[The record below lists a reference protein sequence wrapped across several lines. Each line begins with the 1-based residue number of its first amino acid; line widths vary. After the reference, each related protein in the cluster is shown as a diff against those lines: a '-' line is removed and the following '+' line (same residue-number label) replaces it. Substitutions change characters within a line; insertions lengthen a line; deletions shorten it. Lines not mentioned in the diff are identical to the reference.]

1 MKYCS
6 LLLRNGEHTLKKSG
20 ILSSRLDAE
29 ILLSSIS
36 GKDRL
41 ELISK
46 ENLKVSNE
54 QALHFH
60 HLIERRKKR
69 EPIAY
74 IIKKKEFFSLP
85 FFINSNSLIPRPE
98 TELLVEKILSIYK
111 NKKPFILDVGTG
123 SGCIILSLLDKMPNA
138 RGVGLE
144 ISKDT
149 IKIAKINAKK
159 VLKNHI
165 FKVKFEH
172 SSIQNFYSK
181 KHFDVIISNPPY
193 IPTYEIK
200 NLSDDVQPVKPITY
214 SVIKSGLIG
223 LTKYISTYW
232 SDRNVRCNAL
242 SPGGVFNNQ
251 PEEFVE
257 KISELIPLGR
267 MANKDEYRAA
277 IQFLCSE
284 ASSYMNGHNL
294 VMDGGRSVW

>member
-6 LLLRNGEHTLKKSG
+6 LLLRDGEHNLKESG

-29 ILLSSIS
+29 ILLSSVA

-159 VLKNHI
+159 LLKNHI

-172 SSIQNFYSK
+172 RSIQNFYSK

-193 IPTYEIK
+193 IPSYEIK
-200 NLSDDVQPVKPITY
+200 NLSDDVKNFEPKLALDGGKDGLD
-214 SVIKSGLIG
+214 VIKKVIYKSKYILKSKGILALEIG
-223 LTKYISTYW
+223 NDQYFKVSQILKSNFFRTKYLIK
-232 SDRNVRCNAL
+232 DFKNNIRCIL
-242 SPGGVFNNQ
+242 
-251 PEEFVE
+251 
-257 KISELIPLGR
+257 SEL
-267 MANKDEYRAA
+267 N
-277 IQFLCSE
+277 F
-284 ASSYMNGHNL
+284 
-294 VMDGGRSVW
+294 

>member
-6 LLLRNGEHTLKKSG
+6 SLLRDGEHTLKESG

-29 ILLSSIS
+29 ILLSSVA

-98 TELLVEKILSIYK
+98 TEMLVEKILSIYK

-123 SGCIILSLLDKMPNA
+123 SGCIILSLLDKMPKA
-138 RGVGLE
+138 KGVGLE

-149 IKIAKINAKK
+149 IKIAKINANKI
-159 VLKNHI
+159 LKNHI

-172 SSIQNFYSK
+172 RSIQNFYSK

-193 IPTYEIK
+193 IPSYEIK
-200 NLSDDVQPVKPITY
+200 NLSDDVKNFEPKLALDGGKDGLD
-214 SVIKSGLIG
+214 VIKKVIYKSKYILKSKGLLALEIG
-223 LTKYISTYW
+223 NDQYLKVSQILKSNFFRTKYLIK
-232 SDRNVRCNAL
+232 DFKNNIRCIL
-242 SPGGVFNNQ
+242 
-251 PEEFVE
+251 
-257 KISELIPLGR
+257 SEL
-267 MANKDEYRAA
+267 N
-277 IQFLCSE
+277 F
-284 ASSYMNGHNL
+284 
-294 VMDGGRSVW
+294 

>member
-29 ILLSSIS
+29 ILLSSIA

-54 QALHFH
+54 QARYFH

-74 IIKKKEFFSLP
+74 ILKKKEFFSLP

-123 SGCIILSLLDKMPNA
+123 SGCIILSLLDKMPKA
-138 RGVGLE
+138 KGVGLE

-149 IKIAKINAKK
+149 IKIAKINANKI
-159 VLKNHI
+159 LKNHI

-172 SSIQNFYSK
+172 RSIQNFYSK

-193 IPTYEIK
+193 IPSYEIK
-200 NLSDDVQPVKPITY
+200 NLSDDVKNFEPKLALDGGKDGLD
-214 SVIKSGLIG
+214 VIKKVIYKSKYILKSKGILALEIG
-223 LTKYISTYW
+223 NGQYFKVSQILKSNFFRTKYLIK
-232 SDRNVRCNAL
+232 DFKNNIRCIL
-242 SPGGVFNNQ
+242 
-251 PEEFVE
+251 
-257 KISELIPLGR
+257 SEL
-267 MANKDEYRAA
+267 N
-277 IQFLCSE
+277 F
-284 ASSYMNGHNL
+284 
-294 VMDGGRSVW
+294 

>member
-29 ILLSSIS
+29 ILLSSIA

-54 QALHFH
+54 QALDFH
-60 HLIERRKKR
+60 NLIERRKKR

-200 NLSDDVQPVKPITY
+200 NLSDDVKNFEPKLALDGGKDGLD
-214 SVIKSGLIG
+214 VIKKVIYKSKYILKSKGILALEIG
-223 LTKYISTYW
+223 NGQYFKVSQILKNNFFRTKYLIK
-232 SDRNVRCNAL
+232 DFKNNIRCIL
-242 SPGGVFNNQ
+242 
-251 PEEFVE
+251 
-257 KISELIPLGR
+257 SEL
-267 MANKDEYRAA
+267 N
-277 IQFLCSE
+277 F
-284 ASSYMNGHNL
+284 
-294 VMDGGRSVW
+294 

>member
-29 ILLSSIS
+29 ILLSSIA

-54 QALHFH
+54 QARYFH

-74 IIKKKEFFSLP
+74 ILKKKEFFSLP

-200 NLSDDVQPVKPITY
+200 NLSDDVKNFEPKLALDGGKDGLD
-214 SVIKSGLIG
+214 VIKKVIYKSKYILKSKGILALEIG
-223 LTKYISTYW
+223 NDQYFKVSQILKNNFFRTKYLIK
-232 SDRNVRCNAL
+232 DFKNNIRCIL
-242 SPGGVFNNQ
+242 
-251 PEEFVE
+251 
-257 KISELIPLGR
+257 SEL
-267 MANKDEYRAA
+267 N
-277 IQFLCSE
+277 F
-284 ASSYMNGHNL
+284 
-294 VMDGGRSVW
+294 

>member
-6 LLLRNGEHTLKKSG
+6 LLLRDGEHTLKESG

-29 ILLSSIS
+29 ILLSSVA

-54 QALHFH
+54 QALDFH
-60 HLIERRKKR
+60 NLIERRKKR

-123 SGCIILSLLDKMPNA
+123 SGCIILSLLDKMPKA
-138 RGVGLE
+138 KGVGLE

-149 IKIAKINAKK
+149 IKIAKINANKI
-159 VLKNHI
+159 LKNHI

-172 SSIQNFYSK
+172 RSIQNFYSK

-193 IPTYEIK
+193 IPSYEIK
-200 NLSDDVQPVKPITY
+200 NLSDDVKNFEPKLALDGGKDGLD
-214 SVIKSGLIG
+214 VIKKVIYKSKYILKSKGLLALEIG
-223 LTKYISTYW
+223 NDQYFKVSQILKSNFFRTKYLIK
-232 SDRNVRCNAL
+232 DFKNNIRCIL
-242 SPGGVFNNQ
+242 
-251 PEEFVE
+251 
-257 KISELIPLGR
+257 SEL
-267 MANKDEYRAA
+267 N
-277 IQFLCSE
+277 F
-284 ASSYMNGHNL
+284 
-294 VMDGGRSVW
+294 

>member
-54 QALHFH
+54 QALDFH
-60 HLIERRKKR
+60 NLIERRKKR

-123 SGCIILSLLDKMPNA
+123 SGCIILSLLDKMPKA
-138 RGVGLE
+138 KGVGLE

-149 IKIAKINAKK
+149 IKIAKINANKI
-159 VLKNHI
+159 LKNHI

-172 SSIQNFYSK
+172 RSIQNFYSK

-193 IPTYEIK
+193 IPSYEIK
-200 NLSDDVQPVKPITY
+200 NLSDDVKNFEPKLALDGGKDGLD
-214 SVIKSGLIG
+214 VIKKVIYKSKYILKSKGLLALEIG
-223 LTKYISTYW
+223 NGQYFKVSQILKSNFFRTKYLIK
-232 SDRNVRCNAL
+232 DFKNNIRCI
-242 SPGGVFNNQ
+242 
-251 PEEFVE
+251 
-257 KISELIPLGR
+257 ISEL
-267 MANKDEYRAA
+267 N
-277 IQFLCSE
+277 F
-284 ASSYMNGHNL
+284 
-294 VMDGGRSVW
+294 

>member
-1 MKYCS
+1 M
-6 LLLRNGEHTLKKSG
+6 
-20 ILSSRLDAE
+20 
-29 ILLSSIS
+29 
-36 GKDRL
+36 
-41 ELISK
+41 
-46 ENLKVSNE
+46 
-54 QALHFH
+54 
-60 HLIERRKKR
+60 IERRKKR

-181 KHFDVIISNPPY
+181 KHFDIIISNPPY

-200 NLSDDVQPVKPITY
+200 NLSDDVKNFEPKLALDGGKDGLD
-214 SVIKSGLIG
+214 VIKKVIYKSKYILKSKGLLALEIG
-223 LTKYISTYW
+223 NDQYFKVSQILKNNFFRTKYLIK
-232 SDRNVRCNAL
+232 DFKNNIRCIL
-242 SPGGVFNNQ
+242 
-251 PEEFVE
+251 
-257 KISELIPLGR
+257 SEL
-267 MANKDEYRAA
+267 N
-277 IQFLCSE
+277 F
-284 ASSYMNGHNL
+284 
-294 VMDGGRSVW
+294 

>member
-29 ILLSSIS
+29 ILLSSIA

-54 QALHFH
+54 QARYFH

-74 IIKKKEFFSLP
+74 ILKKKEFFSLP

-200 NLSDDVQPVKPITY
+200 NLSDDVKNFEPKLALDGGKDGLD
-214 SVIKSGLIG
+214 VIKKVIYKSKYILKSKGILALEIG
-223 LTKYISTYW
+223 NGQYFKVSQILKNNFFRTKYLIK
-232 SDRNVRCNAL
+232 DFKNNIRCIL
-242 SPGGVFNNQ
+242 
-251 PEEFVE
+251 
-257 KISELIPLGR
+257 SEL
-267 MANKDEYRAA
+267 N
-277 IQFLCSE
+277 F
-284 ASSYMNGHNL
+284 
-294 VMDGGRSVW
+294 

>member
-6 LLLRNGEHTLKKSG
+6 LLLRDGEHTLKKSG

-29 ILLSSIS
+29 ILLSSIA

-54 QALHFH
+54 QARYFH

-74 IIKKKEFFSLP
+74 ILKKKEFFSLP

-200 NLSDDVQPVKPITY
+200 NLSDDVKNFEPKLALDGGKDGLD
-214 SVIKSGLIG
+214 VIKKVIYKSKYILKSKGILALEIG
-223 LTKYISTYW
+223 NGQYFKVSQILKSNFFRTKYLIK
-232 SDRNVRCNAL
+232 DFKNNIRCIL
-242 SPGGVFNNQ
+242 
-251 PEEFVE
+251 
-257 KISELIPLGR
+257 SEL
-267 MANKDEYRAA
+267 N
-277 IQFLCSE
+277 F
-284 ASSYMNGHNL
+284 
-294 VMDGGRSVW
+294 

>member
-1 MKYCS
+1 MFLTSKKWRTYF
-6 LLLRNGEHTLKKSG
+6 KKSG

-29 ILLSSIS
+29 ILLSSIA

-54 QALHFH
+54 QARYFH

-74 IIKKKEFFSLP
+74 ILKKKEFFSLP

-200 NLSDDVQPVKPITY
+200 NLSDDVKNFEPKLALDGGKDGLD
-214 SVIKSGLIG
+214 VIKKVIYKSKYILKSKGILALEIG
-223 LTKYISTYW
+223 NGQYFKVSQILKNNFFRTKYLIK
-232 SDRNVRCNAL
+232 DFKNNIRCIL
-242 SPGGVFNNQ
+242 
-251 PEEFVE
+251 
-257 KISELIPLGR
+257 SEL
-267 MANKDEYRAA
+267 N
-277 IQFLCSE
+277 F
-284 ASSYMNGHNL
+284 
-294 VMDGGRSVW
+294 